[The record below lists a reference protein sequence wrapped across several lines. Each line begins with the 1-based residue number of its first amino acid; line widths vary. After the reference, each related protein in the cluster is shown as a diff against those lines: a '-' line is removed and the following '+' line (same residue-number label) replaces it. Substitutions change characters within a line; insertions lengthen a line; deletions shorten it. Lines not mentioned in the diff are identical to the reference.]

1 MSWNHR
7 VLRNKK
13 YDWVAVHEVYYSP
26 EGKIDGYSKNPV
38 TIGAD
43 DIEGIKWQLDRI
55 REACDKPIIEVDED
69 GQIIG
74 NN

>member
-7 VLRNKK
+7 ILKRHKE
-13 YDWVAVHEVYYSP
+13 WLSVHEVHYDRNG
-26 EGKIDGYSKNPV
+26 EIDGYSSNPT
-38 TIGAD
+38 TIESE
-43 DIEGIKWQLDRI
+43 DIDGIKWQLDRI